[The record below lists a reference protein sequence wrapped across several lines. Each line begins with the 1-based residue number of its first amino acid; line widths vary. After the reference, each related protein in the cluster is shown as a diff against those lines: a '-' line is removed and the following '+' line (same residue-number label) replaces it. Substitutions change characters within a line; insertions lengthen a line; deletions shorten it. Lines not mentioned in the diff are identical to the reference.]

1 MLAPLIDLFSIYG
14 LLFLDPLRVLEFWI
28 TFTGIQLLLAWYA
41 FRLDRESPWVL
52 WAMPVQQFVYRQMMY
67 LVVIESVQTA
77 IQGSRLH
84 WRPIDRR
91 GEVEVEVTR
100 PS

>member
-1 MLAPLIDLFSIYG
+1 MTQCSESNRKEAAN
-14 LLFLDPLRVLEFWI
+14 LREIECRGAI